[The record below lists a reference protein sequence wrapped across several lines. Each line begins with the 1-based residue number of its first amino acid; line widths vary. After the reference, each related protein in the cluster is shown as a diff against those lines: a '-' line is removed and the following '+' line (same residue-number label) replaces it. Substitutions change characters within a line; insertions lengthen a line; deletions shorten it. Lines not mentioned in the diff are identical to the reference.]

1 MQHRPKTRLTIIS
14 AIVLTMLIGPSSAAF
29 ATTWGDITANQH
41 RSGQSQGNHEITDLT
56 AIVDTLTTQA
66 KAKIDKIRAAGDNIS
81 IADMFD
87 MQMNMNHLAQM
98 SEKSTSI
105 VNATNTAVMSM
116 ARNIKG

>member
-1 MQHRPKTRLTIIS
+1 MTEI
-14 AIVLTMLIGPSSAAF
+14 AGV
-29 ATTWGDITANQH
+29 W
-41 RSGQSQGNHEITDLT
+41 GQSGANTTGGDAALSVTYNMTKLIDL
-56 AIVDTLTTQA
+56 VDTLSAQA
-66 KAKIDKIRAAGDNIS
+66 KNKIDAIQQRGEDIS

-98 SEKSTSI
+98 SEMSTSI

>member
-1 MQHRPKTRLTIIS
+1 MVQKGYWGQAAGFETEAGTQSITYQMS
-14 AIVLTMLIGPSSAAF
+14 VLIDLI
-29 ATTWGDITANQH
+29 
-41 RSGQSQGNHEITDLT
+41 
-56 AIVDTLTTQA
+56 DTLSSQA
-66 KAKIDKIRAAGDNIS
+66 KAKIDDIQARGENIS

-98 SEKSTSI
+98 SEMSTSI